1 MSKRNPLSRTM
12 TFFCVQFAIV
22 FAVCMGTMSFFVYEQ
37 DMLNRYHAYTRD
49 LLNYVARSIDGDDLL
64 ECMKTGVKSEKY
76 NALQKLANDLKET
89 HKLQF
94 LYIIKPISENPPDN
108 MMDVLAA
115 YTQAEKEDET
125 DGLTDLGNYTGDF
138 YPRKW
143 RGFTWLA
150 WTMTRR

>member
-1 MSKRNPLSRTM
+1 MRKKVNMPQRSGETGVTGLSKRNPLSRTM

-22 FAVCMGTMSFFVYEQ
+22 FAVCMGTMSFFVYEH

-64 ECMKTGVKSEKY
+64 ECMITGVKSEKY

-108 MMDVLAA
+108 MMDVHRR
-115 YTQAEKEDET
+115 EKRTEPM
-125 DGLTDLGNYTGDF
+125 G
-138 YPRKW
+138 
-143 RGFTWLA
+143 
-150 WTMTRR
+150 